1 MRIHVVGGGPGGL
14 LAAVLLKK
22 ADPSRPVRV
31 FERNRPDDTF
41 GFGVVFSDAALE
53 EVRSADPETHQA
65 MAEAFHHWDDIH
77 VHYRGR
83 RMESTGH
90 GFAGLSRRTL
100 LGVLHRRC
108 HELGVD
114 LHFETEV
121 GEADP
126 SRTDA
131 SPPSSA
137 HHHSGPAVPSGASLP
152 SGADLWDADLVIAAD
167 GAGSALRQ
175 RFARTFQPEAD
186 LRPNRFVWLGVA
198 RPFPAFTFHFKESR
212 HGLWRVHAYQYDAAG
227 ASTFIVEATDDTWR
241 RAGMDKA
248 AEPETIRFLSH
259 LFREELDGSPLVGN
273 RSMWRRFPTVRCARW
288 WASAEV
294 DEQAVAE
301 GADADEP
308 VHPPSPLVLLGDAA
322 HTAHFSVGSGTRLAM
337 QDAIALANAMDTP
350 DALAAYEAE
359 RRPAVESLQRAA
371 QASLQWFE
379 DTERYMDMAPVQF
392 AFSLLTRSLRI
403 SHENLRERDR
413 AFVAEVD
420 RWVAAQAEVQ
430 TGVPCV
436 PHAARDPVP
445 LTAPAPVPAPEP
457 RPEPTPPPKPAPA
470 SVSAPP
476 AVPAPTTP
484 PPPPPLF
491 TPFRLR
497 ELVLPNRVGVSAMC
511 QYLAEDGTPNDWHLV
526 HLGSR
531 AVGGAGLVVA
541 EMTAVSRDARISP
554 GCAGLYRNE
563 HVAAWRRVVRFVHG
577 NTQAKVGIQLGHA
590 GRKGSTRI
598 HWEGADEPLEA
609 GGWPIV
615 SASPLGYFPHSPVP
629 QALDAAAMDAVA
641 ADFQRAA
648 KMALEA
654 GFDLIEVHMAHGYL
668 LASFLSP
675 LTNQR
680 TDDYGGSLANRLRFP
695 LRVVSAVRAVW
706 PDEKPLTARISAVD
720 WAPGGNEPEDAVEI
734 AKALKSVGCDAVD
747 VSAGQTV
754 PYQQPKYGRQ
764 FQTPFADRI
773 RHEAGVAT
781 MAVGNI
787 SSFEDVNGIVA
798 AGRADLCLMARAHL
812 WNPYW
817 TRHAAYA
824 LGHPVPWP
832 DPYHQALDG
841 FTPRLGIGPEGKP
854 SAGASDR

>member
-1 MRIHVVGGGPGGL
+1 MAGGGPGGL
-14 LAAVLLKK
+14 FAALLLKK
-22 ADPSRPVRV
+22 ADPARAVRV

-53 EVRSADPETHQA
+53 EVEAADPETHQA
-65 MAEAFHHWDDIH
+65 MTAAFHHWDDVH

-83 RMESTGH
+83 RLESTGH
-90 GFAGLSRRTL
+90 GFAGLSRRAL
-100 LGVLHRRC
+100 LRILHRRC
-108 HELGVD
+108 RELGVR
-114 LHFETEV
+114 LRFETEV
-121 GEADP
+121 GQAASDDGEAEF
-126 SRTDA
+126 
-131 SPPSSA
+131 
-137 HHHSGPAVPSGASLP
+137 
-152 SGADLWDADLVIAAD
+152 WEADLVVAAD
-167 GAGSALRQ
+167 GAGSAVRQ
-175 RFARTFQPEAD
+175 RFEPAFQPEAD

-198 RPFPAFTFHFKESR
+198 RPFPAFTFFFKDSR
-212 HGLWRVHAYQYDAAG
+212 YGLWRVHAYQYDAAG
-227 ASTFIVEATDDTWR
+227 ASTFIVETTDDTWR
-241 RAGMDKA
+241 RAGMDRA

-259 LFREELDGSPLVGN
+259 LFREELGDIPLVGN
-273 RSMWRRFPTVRCARW
+273 RSAWRRFPTVRCARW
-288 WASAEV
+288 WAAASPPASP
-294 DEQAVAE
+294 APA
-301 GADADEP
+301 GPP
-308 VHPPSPLVLLGDAA
+308 VPVVLLGDAA

-337 QDAIALANAMDTP
+337 EDAIALASALNPPGDEAPSRELAP
-350 DALAAYEAE
+350 DDLTARLAAYEAE

-403 SHENLRERDR
+403 SHENLRQRDP
-413 AFVAEVD
+413 AFVEEVD
-420 RWVAAQAEVQ
+420 RWVARKAREQ
-430 TGVPCV
+430 TGGQVAERQPRRD
-436 PHAARDPVP
+436 ARGGRGPGD
-445 LTAPAPVPAPEP
+445 
-457 RPEPTPPPKPAPA
+457 R
-470 SVSAPP
+470 
-476 AVPAPTTP
+476 

-511 QYLAEDGTPNDWHLV
+511 QYSAEDGTPEDWHLV

-531 AVGGAGLVVA
+531 AVGGAGLVMV

-554 GCAGLYRNE
+554 GCAGLYLDE
-563 HVAAWRRVVRFVHG
+563 HVAAWRRVVRFVHRG
-577 NTQAKVGIQLGHA
+577 SQAKVGVQLGHA

-598 HWEGADEPLEA
+598 HWEGPDEPLEE
-609 GGWPIV
+609 GGWPVV

-629 QALDAAAMDAVA
+629 QALDEAAMDALA
-641 ADFQRAA
+641 ADFERAA
-648 KMALEA
+648 TMASEA
-654 GFDLIEVHMAHGYL
+654 EFDLLEIHMAHGYL

-680 TDDYGGSLANRLRFP
+680 TDRYGGSLANRLRFP
-695 LRVVSAVRAVW
+695 LRVLSTVRAAW
-706 PDEKPLTARISAVD
+706 PAEKPLTVRISAVD

-734 AKALKSVGCDAVD
+734 AKALKAAGCDAVD

-754 PYQQPKYGRQ
+754 PCQQPKYGRQ

-812 WNPYW
+812 WDPYW

-824 LGHPVPWP
+824 LGHPLPWP
-832 DPYHQALDG
+832 DQYHQALES
-841 FTPRLGIGPEGKP
+841 FTPRLGIGPDGQP
-854 SAGASDR
+854 ATAGAPAVRASAR